1 MSTMSGRLDRK
12 SADRAFWN
20 AFDAPGVAGLWRIS
34 RELSA
39 GSMICYS
46 ISYTSFS
53 LCSGKL
59 APFEFTSPDRIH
71 YGGSL
76 FATW

>member
-12 SADRAFWN
+12 PADRAFWN
-20 AFDAPGVAGLWRIS
+20 AFDAPTVAGLWQIS

-39 GSMICYS
+39 DSMSCYS

-59 APFEFTSPDRIH
+59 APFAFASLDQNH